1 MGCASSSPLDPGAEP
16 TVPKKEAQ
24 ALAKKALV
32 TPPFPPGHVLLSG
45 FAKALDLE
53 YGEQQEKEAIST
65 WITLELEARPKEHFD
80 DLGTDLQTCTTFV
93 ADVEKAV
100 KEKCVTIELL
110 CERWDTPEVKPKHK
124 VVTLGDLKGNDISSQ
139 QQQQQQVER
148 KLKAKPTGGD
158 DDSLDD
164 DDDLS
169 VDRNLG
175 GEPNVDGKGGG
186 DGRYS

>member
-1 MGCASSSPLDPGAEP
+1 MGCAASSPLEEGAAP

-53 YGEQQEKEAIST
+53 YGEQQEKEAIAT
-65 WITLELEARPKEHFD
+65 WITLELEARPREHFD
-80 DLGTDLQTCTTFV
+80 DLGTDLQTCTVFV

-100 KEKCVTIELL
+100 KEKCVTLETL
-110 CERWDTPEVKPKHK
+110 CEKWGTPEVKPKHK
-124 VVTLGDLKGNDISSQ
+124 VASLGDLKGNDISSIQ
-139 QQQQQQVER
+139 QQQQQQVQR
-148 KLKAKPTGGD
+148 KAKPTGADD

-164 DDDLS
+164 DDS
-169 VDRNLG
+169 IDRNLG